1 MASAPGTSRGL
12 NALRFCVIVLS
23 TGGDMPDL
31 RVMVVADDSLS
42 RAGLAALLGSQP
54 GLLVVGQASGSASES
69 ASGGAGLRE
78 AIDVYQPHV
87 LLWDAGWNPGPLLQ
101 QLGEA
106 RGQGNL
112 SGLPWVLLLPDAS
125 HSAEAWALGVR
136 ALLIRDAGPDRLAAA
151 LQGAATGLAV
161 LDPALAA
168 ALIGSRT
175 NVPASPAEALTPRE
189 VEVLRLMA
197 EGLPN
202 KAIARQLGISEHTVK
217 FHVNAILGKLDVESR
232 TEAVVRATR
241 LGLILL

>member
-1 MASAPGTSRGL
+1 
-12 NALRFCVIVLS
+12 
-23 TGGDMPDL
+23 MPDL

-54 GLLVVGQASGSASES
+54 GLLVVGQASG
-69 ASGGAGLRE
+69 GAGLSE

-87 LLWDAGWNPGPLLQ
+87 LLWDAGWNPGPTLQ
-101 QLGEA
+101 QLGEL
-106 RGQGNL
+106 RGQGNI
-112 SGLPWVLLLPDAS
+112 SSLPWVLLLPDAS
-125 HSAEAWALGVR
+125 HSTEAWALGVR

-168 ALIGSRT
+168 SLISSRS

-189 VEVLRLMA
+189 VQVLRLMA

-217 FHVNAILGKLDVESR
+217 FHVNAILGKLGVESR

>member
-1 MASAPGTSRGL
+1 MS
-12 NALRFCVIVLS
+12 
-23 TGGDMPDL
+23 DL

-54 GLLVVGQASGSASES
+54 GLLLTGQAP
-69 ASGGAGLRE
+69 GGAGLRE

-87 LLWDAGWNPGPLLQ
+87 VLWDTGWDPGPALQ
-101 QLGEA
+101 RFGEM
-106 RGQGNL
+106 RDQGNTPD
-112 SGLPWVLLLPDAS
+112 LPWVLLLSDAS
-125 HSAEAWALGVR
+125 HSAEAWALGFR
-136 ALLIRDAGPDRLAAA
+136 ALLTRAADPDRLTAA
-151 LQGAATGLAV
+151 LHSAATGLAV

-168 ALIGSRT
+168 SLISSRT
-175 NVPASPAEALTPRE
+175 EVPAAPAEALTPRE

-217 FHVNAILGKLDVESR
+217 FHVNAILGKLGVESR